1 MLDWKLL
8 KKYLSIL
15 ILAAILFSCSED
27 IKSEPEIYITPQ
39 HEIPNY
45 ENTLWINSDPI
56 SIGGQVGE
64 GKIVLV
70 DFWTYTCVNC
80 IRTFPFINEWNSK
93 YKDDGLV
100 IIGVHTPEFEFEKKI
115 KNIKKSVE
123 ENNLDYPIVL
133 DNDFDIWNEFNNR
146 YWPAKYLFN
155 SEGQVVYAHFGEGGY
170 IEAEKEI
177 RKLLEEKN
185 KDLSNKELGKI
196 ENQEIDESVFGG
208 FYAENSGMNDKNAD
222 GERPFYRMTRELY
235 MGSERNL
242 SYGGV
247 YCGNIDYYDNIGS
260 PHNYIDDYEYSHN
273 KFYLSGNW
281 NNDFESVISG
291 SNSPSENEYLS
302 FKFRSKSVNG
312 VFSSDN
318 ESKLFVKLDGKFLEE
333 NEAGLD
339 INFDKKGRSYININ
353 EPKMYSL
360 LILPEYTEK
369 VITLLPQDKGI
380 SVFAFTFGS
389 YEEGF

>member
-1 MLDWKLL
+1 ML

-15 ILAAILFSCSED
+15 IFSVILFSCSEN
-27 IKSEPEIYITPQ
+27 IESGPKIYVTPQ

-45 ENTLWINSDPI
+45 ENMEWINSDPI
-56 SIGGQVGE
+56 SIGNQIGE
-64 GKIVLV
+64 GKIVLI

-80 IRTFPFINEWNSK
+80 IRTFPFLNEWDDK
-93 YKDDGLV
+93 YRDDGLV

-115 KNIKKSVE
+115 KNIKNSMNKH
-123 ENNLDYPIVL
+123 NLSYPVVL

-155 SEGQVVYAHFGEGGY
+155 ARGEVVYAHFGEGGY
-170 IEAEKEI
+170 IETEKEI
-177 RKLLEEKN
+177 RKLLEDQN

-208 FYAENSGMNDKNAD
+208 FYGESSGMNDENAD
-222 GERPFYRMTRELY
+222 GEKPFYRMTRELY
-235 MGSERNL
+235 MGSDRNL
-242 SYGGV
+242 SYGGI

-260 PHNYIDDYEYSHN
+260 PNTYVDDYEYSHN

-281 NNDFESVISG
+281 NNDFESVIS
-291 SNSPSENEYLS
+291 ENDSSSDDEYLS

-312 VFSSDN
+312 VFSSIN
-318 ESKLFVKLDGKFLEE
+318 QSKLIVKLDGKFLKK

-339 INFDKKGRSYININ
+339 VNFDDEGRSFIKIN
-353 EPKMYSL
+353 EPKMYSI

-369 VITLLPQDKGI
+369 ILTLLPQEKEI

>member
-1 MLDWKLL
+1 ML

-15 ILAAILFSCSED
+15 IFSVILFSCSEN
-27 IKSEPEIYITPQ
+27 IESEPKIYVTPQ

-45 ENTLWINSDPI
+45 ENMEWINSDPI
-56 SIGGQVGE
+56 SIGNQIGE
-64 GKIVLV
+64 GKIVLI

-80 IRTFPFINEWNSK
+80 IRTFPFLNEWDDK
-93 YKDDGLV
+93 YRDDGLV
-100 IIGVHTPEFEFEKKI
+100 IIGIHTPEFEFEKKI
-115 KNIKKSVE
+115 KNIKNSMNKH
-123 ENNLDYPIVL
+123 NLSYPVVL
-133 DNDFDIWNEFNNR
+133 VNDFDIWNEFNNR

-155 SEGQVVYAHFGEGGY
+155 ARGEVVYAHFGEGGY
-170 IEAEKEI
+170 IETEKEI
-177 RKLLEEKN
+177 RKLLEDQN

-208 FYAENSGMNDKNAD
+208 FYGESSGMNDENAD
-222 GERPFYRMTRELY
+222 GEKPFYRMTRELY
-235 MGSERNL
+235 MGSDRNL
-242 SYGGV
+242 SYGGI

-260 PHNYIDDYEYSHN
+260 PNTYVDDYEYSHN

-281 NNDFESVISG
+281 NNDFESVISE
-291 SNSPSENEYLS
+291 NDSPSDDEYLS

-312 VFSSDN
+312 VFSSIN
-318 ESKLFVKLDGKFLEE
+318 QSKLIVKLDGKFLKK
-333 NEAGLD
+333 NAAGLD
-339 INFDKKGRSYININ
+339 VNFDDEGRSFIKIN
-353 EPKMYSL
+353 EPKMYSI

-369 VITLLPQDKGI
+369 ILTLLPQEKEI

>member
-1 MLDWKLL
+1 ML

-15 ILAAILFSCSED
+15 IFSVILFSCSEN
-27 IKSEPEIYITPQ
+27 IESEPKIYVTPQ

-45 ENTLWINSDPI
+45 ENMEWINSDPI
-56 SIGGQVGE
+56 SIGNQIGE
-64 GKIVLV
+64 GKIVLI

-80 IRTFPFINEWNSK
+80 IRTFPFLNEWDDK
-93 YKDDGLV
+93 YRDDGLV

-115 KNIKKSVE
+115 KNIKNSMNKH
-123 ENNLDYPIVL
+123 NLSYPVVL

-155 SEGQVVYAHFGEGGY
+155 ARGEVVYAHFGEGGY
-170 IEAEKEI
+170 IETEKEI
-177 RKLLEEKN
+177 RKLLEDQN

-208 FYAENSGMNDKNAD
+208 FYGESSGMNDENAD
-222 GERPFYRMTRELY
+222 GEKPFYRMTRELY
-235 MGSERNL
+235 MGSDRKL
-242 SYGGV
+242 SYGGI

-260 PHNYIDDYEYSHN
+260 PNTYVDDYEYSHN

-281 NNDFESVISG
+281 NNDFESVISE
-291 SNSPSENEYLS
+291 NDSPSDDEYLS

-312 VFSSDN
+312 VFSSISQ
-318 ESKLFVKLDGKFLEE
+318 SKLIVRLDGKFLKK

-339 INFDKKGRSYININ
+339 VNFDDEGRSFIKIN
-353 EPKMYSL
+353 EPKMYSI

-369 VITLLPQDKGI
+369 ILTLLPQEKEI

>member
-1 MLDWKLL
+1 M
-8 KKYLSIL
+8 
-15 ILAAILFSCSED
+15 E
-27 IKSEPEIYITPQ
+27 
-39 HEIPNY
+39 
-45 ENTLWINSDPI
+45 WINSDPI
-56 SIGGQVGE
+56 SIGNQIGE
-64 GKIVLV
+64 GKIVLI

-80 IRTFPFINEWNSK
+80 IRTFPFLNEWDDK
-93 YKDDGLV
+93 YRDDGLV

-115 KNIKKSVE
+115 KNIKKSM
-123 ENNLDYPIVL
+123 NKHNLTYPVVL

-155 SEGQVVYAHFGEGGY
+155 ARGEVVYAHFGEGGY
-170 IEAEKEI
+170 IETEKEI
-177 RKLLEEKN
+177 RKLLEDQN

-208 FYAENSGMNDKNAD
+208 FYGESSGMNDENAD
-222 GERPFYRMTRELY
+222 GEKPFYRMTRELY
-235 MGSERNL
+235 MGSDRNL
-242 SYGGV
+242 SYGGI

-260 PHNYIDDYEYSHN
+260 PNTYVDDYEYSHN

-281 NNDFESVISG
+281 NNDFESVISE
-291 SNSPSENEYLS
+291 NDSPSDDEYLS

-312 VFSSDN
+312 VFSSIN
-318 ESKLFVKLDGKFLEE
+318 QSKLIVKLDGKFLKK

-339 INFDKKGRSYININ
+339 VNFDDEGRSFIKIN
-353 EPKMYSL
+353 EPKMYSI

-369 VITLLPQDKGI
+369 ILTLLPQEKEI

>member
-1 MLDWKLL
+1 ML

-15 ILAAILFSCSED
+15 IFSVILFSCSEN
-27 IKSEPEIYITPQ
+27 IESEPKIYVTPQ

-45 ENTLWINSDPI
+45 ENMEWINSDPI
-56 SIGGQVGE
+56 SIGNQIGE
-64 GKIVLV
+64 GKIVLI

-80 IRTFPFINEWNSK
+80 IRTFPFLNEWDDK
-93 YKDDGLV
+93 YRDDGLV

-115 KNIKKSVE
+115 KNIKNSMNKH
-123 ENNLDYPIVL
+123 NLSYPVVL

-155 SEGQVVYAHFGEGGY
+155 ARGEVVYAHFGEGGY
-170 IEAEKEI
+170 IETEKEI
-177 RKLLEEKN
+177 RKLLEDQN

-208 FYAENSGMNDKNAD
+208 FYGESSGMSDENAD
-222 GERPFYRMTRELY
+222 GEKPFYRMTRELY
-235 MGSERNL
+235 MGSDRNL
-242 SYGGV
+242 SYGGI
-247 YCGNIDYYDNIGS
+247 YCGNIDYFDNIGT
-260 PHNYIDDYEYSHN
+260 PNTYVDDYEYSHN

-281 NNDFESVISG
+281 NNDFESVISE
-291 SNSPSENEYLS
+291 NDSPSDDEYLS

-312 VFSSDN
+312 VFSSIN
-318 ESKLFVKLDGKFLEE
+318 QSKLIVKLDGKFLKK

-339 INFDKKGRSYININ
+339 VNFDDEGRSFIKIN
-353 EPKMYSL
+353 EPKMYSI

-369 VITLLPQDKGI
+369 ILTLLPQEKEI